1 MNILYISQSCDPYNG
16 SEDQIGWGI
25 PWEAAKH
32 HRVSVITRTDLRD
45 SIESYLNNNEKRSI
59 KVYYVDIPEI
69 YKTVFKG
76 FFYSGRLL
84 KWNRN
89 VVSLVERLCKEEH
102 FDIIHQLTPIEF
114 RSIGDYGCIPGIK
127 YVCGPLGA
135 GQNIDKP
142 MMQYVHG
149 KNRFIEY
156 SRTWINHFYRLKIK
170 LDGRLNRCDY
180 LLFTN
185 KETYEYLGGD
195 KLGKRAEL
203 YYDNGIDRDAILSD
217 DQMNDDLEH
226 NGVHFLVAGRLLYI
240 KGHDFLLDV
249 LETLPE
255 DARYRCRI
263 VGGGPLLEELRKRCE
278 SPRLRD
284 KVQVIGAV
292 QYTRMMEEYKWADVL
307 IFPSLRESSGTVI
320 LEAMTQ
326 AIPIITV
333 NRFGGAVILDE
344 NCAWFF
350 DGKDLDAYKGNLR
363 NAILECINHPEKIK
377 EKGKCAKETVATQT
391 WEEKV
396 KHYTEIYEGLIG
408 NSTEE

>member
-1 MNILYISQSCDPYNG
+1 MNIMYISQSCDPYNG

-25 PWEAAKH
+25 PWEVAKT
-32 HRVSVITRTDLRD
+32 HRVSVITRTDLKD
-45 SIESYLNNNEKRSI
+45 SIEIFLKKSERRRI
-59 KVYYVDIPEI
+59 KVYYVDIPI
-69 YKTVFKG
+69 WYKKIFNG

-89 VVSLVERLCKEEH
+89 VCSLVEELCSTEK

-114 RSIGDYGCIPGIK
+114 RSIGDYGGIPGIK
-127 YVCGPLGA
+127 YVCGPIGA

-142 MMQYVHG
+142 MMQYVYG
-149 KNRFIEY
+149 KNRFIEF
-156 SRTWINHFYRLKIK
+156 SRTLINRFYKLKIR
-170 LDGRLNRCDY
+170 LDGRISRCDY

-195 KLGKRAEL
+195 KLGKNVGF
-203 YYDNGIDRDAILSD
+203 YYDNGVDKGSILTAEQIDSKPKHK
-217 DQMNDDLEH
+217 E
-226 NGVHFLVAGRLLYI
+226 VHFLVVGRLLYI

-255 DARYRCRI
+255 DVKYECRI
-263 VGGGPLLEELRKRCE
+263 VGGGPLYEKLKARCE
-278 SPRLRD
+278 SPRLNG
-284 KVQVIGAV
+284 KVEVVGAV
-292 QYTRMMEEYKWADVL
+292 QYTQMLEEYQWADVL
-307 IFPSLRESSGTVI
+307 LFPSLRESSGTVI

-344 NCAWFF
+344 SSAWFF
-350 DGKDLDAYKGNLR
+350 DGEDIHSYKNNLR
-363 NAILECINHPEKIK
+363 NAIIECINAPDKIR
-377 EKGKCAKETVATQT
+377 EKGKYANTLVAAHT

-396 KHYTEIYEGLIG
+396 KYYMKIYKELINDG
-408 NSTEE
+408 IEE